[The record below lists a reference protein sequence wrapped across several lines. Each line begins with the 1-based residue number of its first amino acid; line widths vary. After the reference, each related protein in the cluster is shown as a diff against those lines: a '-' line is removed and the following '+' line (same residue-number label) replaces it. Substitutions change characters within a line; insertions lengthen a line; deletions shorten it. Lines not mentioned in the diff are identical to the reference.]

1 MKFLNNDYTHLTLR
15 LLIGA
20 IFVYSAV
27 PHVLNAMGL
36 ASSIYNYRLFPSS
49 IIGMSAAVIP
59 WITLLSGLA
68 LILGVKV
75 RAASL
80 IISISL
86 VIFICLAVIS
96 MIRGL
101 DIDCGCFIGIV
112 RKANWLAV
120 SEDLLLLLG
129 SLYTFFFDRTRISLV
144 LLIKKLVLHNKNY
157 EGALL

>member
-1 MKFLNNDYTHLTLR
+1 MKFLNNDYIYLTLR
-15 LLIGA
+15 LFIGA

-27 PHVLNAMGL
+27 PHILNSMGL
-36 ASSIYNYRLFPSS
+36 ASSIYNYKLFPSS
-49 IIGMSAAVIP
+49 IIGLSAAFIP

-80 IISISL
+80 IISVSLAIFISL
-86 VIFICLAVIS
+86 AAIS

-120 SEDLLLLLG
+120 SEDILLLLG
-129 SLYTFFFDRTRISLV
+129 SLFIFFFDRTKISLV
-144 LLIKKLVLHNKNY
+144 LLIKKLVFHNKNY